1 MPTEEVTTTC
11 HQMVFVGHNRLLIA
25 TPKLTVQLLDLEG
38 ETARLVH
45 TFSSDDDKQ
54 FHLEDSVYLMD
65 CSRDGHYAAIADHR
79 NQVLVL
85 DLEALAVHSVLPRYQ
100 SHPTALAFHPRGGL
114 LVVAYS
120 DHKIVEY
127 DVASRR
133 YTPFSK
139 KLSDNLPTQWLNRS
153 STVRH
158 ITFDPRHP
166 DVIILHDDS
175 LICTINKNKVNLL
188 HYCIVISKVTR

>member
-1 MPTEEVTTTC
+1 MQGGGSLSVKKLTMPTEEVTTTC

-25 TPKLTVQLLDLEG
+25 TPKLTVQLLDLTED
-38 ETARLVH
+38 TVRLLH
-45 TFSSDDDKQ
+45 TFSAEEDKQ
-54 FHLEDSVYLMD
+54 FRLEDCVHLMD
-65 CSRDGHYAAIADHR
+65 CSRDGRYAACADHR

-85 DLEALAVHSVLPRYQ
+85 DLESLAEHSILPRYH
-100 SHPTALAFHPRGGL
+100 SHPTALAFHPRGAL
-114 LVVAYS
+114 LVVAYA

-127 DVASRR
+127 EVARRR

-139 KLSDNLPTQWLNRS
+139 KLSENLPTQWLNRS
-153 STVRH
+153 SAVRH

-175 LICTINKNKVNLL
+175 LICTINKNKV
-188 HYCIVISKVTR
+188 